1 MNDFPDVKIGDPV
14 ERWPWARLEAIA
26 KRLGVRPIEDD
37 AKVQNRVLVYMS
49 DRKTCYDLYEVV
61 NAFLDRMDEIER
73 KLT

>member
-1 MNDFPDVKIGDPV
+1 MSDFPDVKIGDPV

-49 DRKTCYDLYEVV
+49 DRKTCYDLCEVI
-61 NAFLDRMDEIER
+61 NAFLDRMDEMER